1 MAKVQKC
8 LRLDETL
15 TDRLQEL
22 KAEGENDTALYT
34 RILEAGATALE
45 AVKDE
50 PGETA
55 AGADN
60 EPSEAAQAP
69 TGADTRLVETLTATV
84 DALREQLAVKDE
96 QIAALTRLTDQAQQ
110 LHAAAEVKAL
120 DTAEGNRKS
129 RGLFARLFNR

>member
-1 MAKVQKC
+1 MAKTHKSLRIEDELIAGVQAV
-8 LRLDETL
+8 RLEGESEAAAYNRVIEAGL
-15 TDRLQEL
+15 TVLEAD
-22 KAEGENDTALYT
+22 KAE
-34 RILEAGATALE
+34 
-45 AVKDE
+45 
-50 PGETA
+50 PGKTA

-60 EPSEAAQAP
+60 EPQEAAQAP